1 MNADGKREEI
11 RKMYGSD
18 IFRGKS
24 LSSMPDNQIHAIYGQ
39 LQHSGKFEEYQAL
52 KESYISLFPKAHYTA
67 VRRANQLSFF
77 ELKDI
82 IEKVLKEKQEQ
93 FEEGYQFTLWDWE
106 KELENQKLQEEYVK
120 EGYLNK
126 IQKGADAYG
135 N

>member
-1 MNADGKREEI
+1 MNAEGKREEI

-52 KESYISLFPKAHYTA
+52 KESYISLFPNAHYVA
-67 VRRANQLSFF
+67 IRRANSMSFF

-82 IEKVLKEKQEQ
+82 IEKVLNEKKQN

-106 KELENQKLQEEYVK
+106 NELEGQRLNEDYVK

-126 IQKGADAYG
+126 V
-135 N
+135 